1 MNKYEEVLKRLNNS
15 VYLTDIINSM
25 SLARKWY
32 DSGEISY
39 DDFAS
44 LQYLGETMK
53 NNWGRTNG

>member
-53 NNWGRTNG
+53 NRWPN

>member
-25 SLARKWY
+25 NLARKWY
-32 DSGEISY
+32 DNGEISY

-44 LQYLGETMK
+44 LQHLGEKMK
-53 NNWGRTNG
+53 NDWPN

>member
-39 DDFAS
+39 DDFAN
-44 LQYLGETMK
+44 LQNIGETMK
-53 NNWGRTNG
+53 NKWPN

>member
-1 MNKYEEVLKRLNNS
+1 
-15 VYLTDIINSM
+15 M

-44 LQYLGETMK
+44 LQNIGETMK
-53 NNWGRTNG
+53 NRWIGEKK